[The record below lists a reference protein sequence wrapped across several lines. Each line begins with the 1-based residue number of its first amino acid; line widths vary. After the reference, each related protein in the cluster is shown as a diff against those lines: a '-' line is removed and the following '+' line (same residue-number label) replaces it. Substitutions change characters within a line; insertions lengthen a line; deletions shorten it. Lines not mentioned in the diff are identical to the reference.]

1 MASGWRDFETWDGL
15 AKISGVPLKCHAPA
29 FPTRTARVSR
39 KGHLPI
45 EGRRPGVRYLLAG
58 RAGVMPGVSG
68 RRTRMGAAWSIRP
81 RDDGKSCMEYPAE
94 G

>member
-39 KGHLPI
+39 KGRTAD
-45 EGRRPGVRYLLAG
+45 RRAS
-58 RAGVMPGVSG
+58 SG
-68 RRTRMGAAWSIRP
+68 RMVSVGRQSRSDARSIRP
-81 RDDGKSCMEYPAE
+81 KDENGCCMEYPAA
-94 G
+94 GRW